1 MEYDLKITGGLII
14 DGTGTPGFTGDIGIR
29 NGVVVALGEA
39 SGGAARTIDASRQVV
54 CPGFVDIH
62 THYDAQVLWDP
73 LMSISPWHG
82 VTTVVIGNCGFGVA
96 PTRPEHRS
104 LIMRTLEKVEGM
116 SLDALQAG
124 LGNDWPFESFAGYLD
139 TLERSGLAINVAVLV
154 GHTPVRLYVMGEDAV
169 RREATQGEIEQ
180 MKTLVRDAMAAGA
193 LGFATSKGE
202 AHNGFDGLPVP
213 SRAASN
219 EEIDQLTGAM
229 AESGRGILEVTP
241 SFMTTD
247 FFLKELGEI
256 ATRHGCPVSW
266 GALLGGIMGPKS
278 HRDLLART
286 RELQANGAR
295 VVPQV
300 SCRDFSL
307 DFNFDE
313 PYPFQ
318 SRDYF
323 KPTMQTD
330 LAGKK
335 RIYAD
340 PAFRQTF
347 RDDLREGV
355 SHPFAGWY
363 LRTEVSSN
371 PLDPAMDNMPVTEAA
386 RRAGKDVIDF
396 VLDLSLD
403 TDLEARFRLAALNF
417 EEEDV
422 AELLDRADD
431 DCVLGLSDA
440 GAHASQLCDAG
451 YATHLLGH
459 WVRDRQLM
467 PLERAIHILTQRPA
481 LLYGIADR
489 GVLATGQPAD
499 VVVFDPAT
507 VRAGEL
513 RRVRDMP
520 GGAERLVS
528 DAFGIDTVIVNGRVL
543 RSRGQDQLTATADS
557 LPGALLRGG
566 RAQPAT
572 HGRS

>member
-1 MEYDLKITGGLII
+1 MDYDLKITGGTII
-14 DGTGTPGFTGDIGIR
+14 DGTGSPGYTGDVGIR
-29 NGVVVALGEA
+29 NGTVVALGEA
-39 SGGAARTIDASRQVV
+39 NGSAAQTTDATGQVV
-54 CPGFVDIH
+54 CPGFVDVH

-82 VTTVVIGNCGFGVA
+82 VTTVVIGNCGFGIA
-96 PTRPEHRS
+96 PTRPEHRN

-124 LGNDWPFESFAGYLD
+124 LGTDWPFESFGGYLD

-154 GHTPVRLYVMGEDAV
+154 GHTPLRLYVMGEDAV
-169 RREATQGEIEQ
+169 KREATIAEIEE
-180 MKTLVRDAMAAGA
+180 MKALVRDAMAAGA

-213 SRAASN
+213 SRVATN
-219 EEIDQLTGAM
+219 DEIDQLTGAM
-229 AESGRGILEVTP
+229 AESGRGIVEVTP

-256 ATRHGCPVSW
+256 ATKHNCPVSW

-286 RELQANGAR
+286 RALQEEGAM

-307 DFNFDE
+307 DFNFHE

-335 RIYAD
+335 QIYAD
-340 PAFRQTF
+340 PAFRETF
-347 RDDLREGV
+347 REDLREGV
-355 SHPFAGWY
+355 AHPFAGWY

-371 PLDPAMDNMPVTEAA
+371 PLDAAMDNMPITEAA
-386 RRAGKDVIDF
+386 RQAGKDVIDF

-417 EEEDV
+417 DEEDV
-422 AELLDRADD
+422 AELLDRTDQ
-431 DCVLGLSDA
+431 DCVLALSDA

-451 YATHLLGH
+451 YSTHLLGH
-459 WVRDRQLM
+459 WVRDRGIM

-481 LLYGIADR
+481 QLYGIENR
-489 GVLATGQPAD
+489 GVLAVGKPAD
-499 VVVFDPAT
+499 VVIFDPET
-507 VRAGEL
+507 VNAGEL
-513 RRVRDMP
+513 RRVHDMP
-520 GGAERLVS
+520 GGAERLIS
-528 DAFGIDTVIVNGRVL
+528 DAFGIDTVIVNGTVL
-543 RSRGQDQLTATADS
+543 RSKGQDQLTADS
-557 LPGALLRGG
+557 GTLPGALLRGG
-566 RAQPAT
+566 RA
-572 HGRS
+572 